1 MITAVHHVSFTVSDM
16 ERSLDFYRGA
26 LGFEVLD
33 YRTVAGSF
41 AETVTTLKGVRM
53 RIIHLSGYGQGL
65 ELIQYLAA
73 AGQPEAPRTCDT
85 GSAHL
90 CYVVDD
96 IEAEIARLSE
106 LGVRFL
112 SEVMTVE
119 GGPNAGNR
127 MVYFLDPDGIPMEFT
142 QPARGG

>member
-26 LGFEVLD
+26 LGFEVLND
-33 YRTVAGSF
+33 RTVAGPF

-53 RIIHLSGYGQGL
+53 RIIHLRGYGQGL
-65 ELIQYLAA
+65 GLIQYLAA

-119 GGPNAGNR
+119 GGPNAGNQ

>member
-16 ERSLDFYRGA
+16 EQSLDFYRGA
-26 LGFEVLD
+26 LGFEVLND
-33 YRTVAGSF
+33 RTVEGSF
-41 AETVTTLKGVRM
+41 AETVTTREGVRM
-53 RIIHLSGYGQGL
+53 RIVHLSGYGQGL

-73 AGQPEAPRTCDT
+73 AGQSEAPRTCDT

-96 IEAEIARLSE
+96 IEAEIARLSA

-112 SEVMTVE
+112 SKVMMVE

-142 QPARGG
+142 QPAGGG

>member
-16 ERSLDFYRGA
+16 EQSLDFYRGA
-26 LGFEVLD
+26 LGFEVLND
-33 YRTVAGSF
+33 RTVEGSF
-41 AETVTTLKGVRM
+41 AESVTTLEGVRM
-53 RIIHLSGYGQGL
+53 RIVHLSGYGQGL

-73 AGQPEAPRTCDT
+73 AGQSEAPRTCDT

-96 IEAEIARLSE
+96 IEAEIARLSA

-112 SEVMTVE
+112 SKVMMVE
-119 GGPNAGNR
+119 GGPNAGNQ

-142 QPARGG
+142 QPAGGG

>member
-16 ERSLDFYRGA
+16 EQSLDFYRGA
-26 LGFEVLD
+26 LGFEVLND
-33 YRTVAGSF
+33 RTVEGSF

-53 RIIHLSGYGQGL
+53 RIVHLSGYGQGL

-73 AGQPEAPRTCDT
+73 AGQSEAPRTCDT

-96 IEAEIARLSE
+96 IEAEIARLSA

-142 QPARGG
+142 QPAGGD

>member
-16 ERSLDFYRGA
+16 EQSLDFYRGA
-26 LGFEVLD
+26 LGFEVLND
-33 YRTVAGSF
+33 RTVEGSF
-41 AETVTTLKGVRM
+41 AETVTTLEGVRM
-53 RIIHLSGYGQGL
+53 RIVHLSGYGQGL

-73 AGQPEAPRTCDT
+73 AGQSEAPRTCDT

-96 IEAEIARLSE
+96 IEAEIARLSA

-112 SEVMTVE
+112 SKVMMVE

-127 MVYFLDPDGIPMEFT
+127 MVYFIDPDGIPMEFT
-142 QPARGG
+142 QPAGGG

>member
-16 ERSLDFYRGA
+16 EQSLDFYRGA
-26 LGFEVLD
+26 LGFEVLND
-33 YRTVAGSF
+33 RTVEGSF
-41 AETVTTLKGVRM
+41 AETVTTLEGVRM
-53 RIIHLSGYGQGL
+53 RIVHLSGYGQGL

-73 AGQPEAPRTCDT
+73 AGQSEAPRTCDT

-112 SEVMTVE
+112 SKVMMVE

-142 QPARGG
+142 QPAGGG

>member
-16 ERSLDFYRGA
+16 EQSLDFYRGA
-26 LGFEVLD
+26 LGFEVLND
-33 YRTVAGSF
+33 RTVEGSF

-53 RIIHLSGYGQGL
+53 RIVHLSGYGQGL

-73 AGQPEAPRTCDT
+73 AGQSEAPRTCDT

-96 IEAEIARLSE
+96 IEAEIARLSA

-112 SEVMTVE
+112 SKVMMVE
-119 GGPNAGNR
+119 GGPNAGNQ

-142 QPARGG
+142 QPAGGG

>member
-16 ERSLDFYRGA
+16 EQSLDFYRGA
-26 LGFEVLD
+26 LGFEVLND
-33 YRTVAGSF
+33 RTVEGSF
-41 AETVTTLKGVRM
+41 AETVTTLEGVRM
-53 RIIHLSGYGQGL
+53 RIVHLSGYGQGL

-73 AGQPEAPRTCDT
+73 AGQSEAPRTCDT

-96 IEAEIARLSE
+96 IEAEIARLSA

-112 SEVMTVE
+112 SREMMVE
-119 GGPNAGNR
+119 GGPNAGNQ

-142 QPARGG
+142 QPAGGG

>member
-16 ERSLDFYRGA
+16 EQSLDFYRGA
-26 LGFEVLD
+26 LGFEVLND
-33 YRTVAGSF
+33 RTVEGSF

-53 RIIHLSGYGQGL
+53 RIVHLSGYGQGL

-96 IEAEIARLSE
+96 IEAEIARLSA

-112 SEVMTVE
+112 SRVMMVE

-142 QPARGG
+142 QPAGGG

>member
-16 ERSLDFYRGA
+16 EQSLDFYRGA
-26 LGFEVLD
+26 LGFEVLND
-33 YRTVAGSF
+33 RTVEGSF
-41 AETVTTLKGVRM
+41 AETVTTLEGVRM
-53 RIIHLSGYGQGL
+53 RIVHLSGYGQGL

-96 IEAEIARLSE
+96 IDAEIARLSA

-112 SEVMTVE
+112 SKVMMVE

-142 QPARGG
+142 QPAGGG

>member
-16 ERSLDFYRGA
+16 EQSLDFYRGA
-26 LGFEVLD
+26 LGFEVLND
-33 YRTVAGSF
+33 RTVEGSF

-142 QPARGG
+142 QPTGGG

>member
-1 MITAVHHVSFTVSDM
+1 MLQHMMVKS
-16 ERSLDFYRGA
+16 A
-26 LGFEVLD
+26 LLL
-33 YRTVAGSF
+33 GSQRL
-41 AETVTTLKGVRM
+41 AST
-53 RIIHLSGYGQGL
+53 HLAWPGL

-73 AGQPEAPRTCDT
+73 AGQPRAPRTCDT

-142 QPARGG
+142 QPAGGG

>member
-16 ERSLDFYRGA
+16 EQSLDFYRGA
-26 LGFEVLD
+26 LGFEVLND
-33 YRTVAGSF
+33 RTVEGSF
-41 AETVTTLKGVRM
+41 AETVTTLEGVRM
-53 RIIHLSGYGQGL
+53 RIVHLSGYGQGR

-73 AGQPEAPRTCDT
+73 AGQSEAPRTCDT

-96 IEAEIARLSE
+96 IEAEIARLSA

-112 SEVMTVE
+112 SKVMMVE
-119 GGPNAGNR
+119 GGPNAGNQ

-142 QPARGG
+142 QPAGGG

>member
-26 LGFEVLD
+26 LGFEVLND
-33 YRTVAGSF
+33 RTVAGPF

-85 GSAHL
+85 GRAHP

-142 QPARGG
+142 QPAGGG

>member
-16 ERSLDFYRGA
+16 EQSLDFYRGA
-26 LGFEVLD
+26 LGFEVLND
-33 YRTVAGSF
+33 HTVEGSF
-41 AETVTTLKGVRM
+41 AETVTTLEGVRM
-53 RIIHLSGYGQGL
+53 RIVHLSGYGQGL

-73 AGQPEAPRTCDT
+73 AGQSEAPRTCDT

-96 IEAEIARLSE
+96 IEAEIARLSA

-112 SEVMTVE
+112 SKVMMVE

-142 QPARGG
+142 QPAGGG

>member
-16 ERSLDFYRGA
+16 EQSLDFYRGA
-26 LGFEVLD
+26 LGFEVLND
-33 YRTVAGSF
+33 RTVEGSF
-41 AETVTTLKGVRM
+41 AETVTTLEGVRM
-53 RIIHLSGYGQGL
+53 RIVHLSGYGQGL

-73 AGQPEAPRTCDT
+73 AGQSEAPRTCDT

-96 IEAEIARLSE
+96 IEAEIARLSA

-112 SEVMTVE
+112 SKVMMVE
-119 GGPNAGNR
+119 GGPNAGNQ

-142 QPARGG
+142 QPAGGG

>member
-1 MITAVHHVSFTVSDM
+1 MISAVHHVSFTVSDM
-16 ERSLDFYRGA
+16 ERSLEFYHGA
-26 LGFEVLD
+26 LGFEVLNV
-33 YRTVAGSF
+33 RTVEGRF

-53 RIIHLSGYGQGL
+53 RSIHLSGYGQAL
-65 ELIQYLAA
+65 ERNQYLAA
-73 AGQPEAPRTCDT
+73 AGESEAPRTCDT

-96 IEAEIARLSE
+96 IDGEIARLKE

>member
-16 ERSLDFYRGA
+16 EQSLDFYRGA
-26 LGFEVLD
+26 LGFEVLND
-33 YRTVAGSF
+33 RTVEGSF
-41 AETVTTLKGVRM
+41 AETVTTLEGVRM
-53 RIIHLSGYGQGL
+53 RIVHLSGYGQGL

-73 AGQPEAPRTCDT
+73 AGQSEAPRTCDT

-96 IEAEIARLSE
+96 IEAEIARLSA

-112 SEVMTVE
+112 SKVMMVE

>member
-1 MITAVHHVSFTVSDM
+1 MITAVHHVSFTVCDM
-16 ERSLDFYRGA
+16 EQSLDFYRGA
-26 LGFEVLD
+26 LGFEVLND
-33 YRTVAGSF
+33 RTVEGSF
-41 AETVTTLKGVRM
+41 AETVTTLEGVRM
-53 RIIHLSGYGQGL
+53 RIVHLSGYGQGL

-73 AGQPEAPRTCDT
+73 AGQSEAPRTCDT

-96 IEAEIARLSE
+96 IEAEIARLSA

-112 SEVMTVE
+112 SKVMMVE

-142 QPARGG
+142 QPAGGG

>member
-16 ERSLDFYRGA
+16 ELSLQFYRDA
-26 LGFEVLD
+26 LGFEVLND
-33 YRTVAGSF
+33 RTVEGNF
-41 AETVTTLKGVRM
+41 AETVTALEGVRM
-53 RIIHLSGYGQGL
+53 RIVHLGGYGQGL

-73 AGQPEAPRTCDT
+73 AGQPRAPRTCDT

-96 IEAEIARLSE
+96 IEAEIAGLQER
-106 LGVRFL
+106 GVRFL

-127 MVYFLDPDGIPMEFT
+127 MVYFLDPAGIPMEFT
-142 QPARGG
+142 QPVDGG

>member
-16 ERSLDFYRGA
+16 EQSLDFYRGA
-26 LGFEVLD
+26 LGFEVLND
-33 YRTVAGSF
+33 RTVAGPF

-53 RIIHLSGYGQGL
+53 RIIHLSGYGHGL

>member
-16 ERSLDFYRGA
+16 EQSLDFYRGA
-26 LGFEVLD
+26 LGFEVLND
-33 YRTVAGSF
+33 RTVEGSF
-41 AETVTTLKGVRM
+41 AETVTTLEGVRM
-53 RIIHLSGYGQGL
+53 RIVHLSGYGQGL

-73 AGQPEAPRTCDT
+73 AGQSAAPRTCDT

-96 IEAEIARLSE
+96 IEAEIARLSA

-112 SEVMTVE
+112 SKVMMVE
-119 GGPNAGNR
+119 GGPNAGNQ

-142 QPARGG
+142 QPAGGG

>member
-16 ERSLDFYRGA
+16 EQSLDFYRGA
-26 LGFEVLD
+26 LGFEVLND
-33 YRTVAGSF
+33 RTVEGSF
-41 AETVTTLKGVRM
+41 AETVTTLEGVRM
-53 RIIHLSGYGQGL
+53 RIVHLSGYGQGL

-73 AGQPEAPRTCDT
+73 AGQSEAPRTCDT

-96 IEAEIARLSE
+96 IDAEIARLSA

-112 SEVMTVE
+112 SKVMMVE
-119 GGPNAGNR
+119 GGPNAGNQ

-142 QPARGG
+142 QPAGGG

>member
-16 ERSLDFYRGA
+16 EQSLDFYRGA
-26 LGFEVLD
+26 LGFEVLND
-33 YRTVAGSF
+33 RTVEGPF

-65 ELIQYLAA
+65 ELIQYLSA

-96 IEAEIARLSE
+96 IEVEIARLGE

-142 QPARGG
+142 QPAGGG

>member
-16 ERSLDFYRGA
+16 EHSLEFYRDI
-26 LGFEVLD
+26 LGFEVLND
-33 YRTVAGSF
+33 RTVEGNF
-41 AETVTTLKGVRM
+41 AETVTGIEGVRM
-53 RIIHLSGYGQGL
+53 RIIHLGGYGQGL
-65 ELIQYLAA
+65 ELIQYLTA
-73 AGQPEAPRTCDT
+73 AGQLQAPRTCDT

-96 IEAEIARLSE
+96 IQSEVGRLQE
-106 LGVRFL
+106 RGVRFL

-142 QPARGG
+142 QPVNDG

>member
-16 ERSLDFYRGA
+16 EQSLDFYRGA
-26 LGFEVLD
+26 LGFEVLND
-33 YRTVAGSF
+33 RTVEGSF
-41 AETVTTLKGVRM
+41 AETVTTLEGVRM
-53 RIIHLSGYGQGL
+53 RIVHLSGYGQGL

-73 AGQPEAPRTCDT
+73 AGQSEAPRTCDT

-96 IEAEIARLSE
+96 IEAEIARLSA

-112 SEVMTVE
+112 SKVMMVE

-142 QPARGG
+142 QPAGGG

>member
-16 ERSLDFYRGA
+16 EQSLDFYRGA
-26 LGFEVLD
+26 LGFEVLND
-33 YRTVAGSF
+33 RTVEGSF

-53 RIIHLSGYGQGL
+53 RIVHLSGYGQGR
-65 ELIQYLAA
+65 ERIQYLAA

-96 IEAEIARLSE
+96 IDAEIARLSA

-112 SEVMTVE
+112 SKVMMVE

-142 QPARGG
+142 QPAGGG

>member
-16 ERSLDFYRGA
+16 EQSLDFYRGA
-26 LGFEVLD
+26 LGFEVLND
-33 YRTVAGSF
+33 RTVEGSF
-41 AETVTTLKGVRM
+41 AETVTTLEGVRM
-53 RIIHLSGYGQGL
+53 RIVHLSGYGQGL

-73 AGQPEAPRTCDT
+73 AGQSEAPRTCDA

-96 IEAEIARLSE
+96 IEAEIARLSA

-112 SEVMTVE
+112 SKVMMVE
-119 GGPNAGNR
+119 GGPNAGNQ

-142 QPARGG
+142 QPAGGG

>member
-16 ERSLDFYRGA
+16 EQSLDFYRGA
-26 LGFEVLD
+26 LGFEVLND
-33 YRTVAGSF
+33 RTVEGSF

-53 RIIHLSGYGQGL
+53 RIVHLSGYGQGL

-96 IEAEIARLSE
+96 IDAEIARLSA

-112 SEVMTVE
+112 SKVMMVE

-142 QPARGG
+142 QPAGGG

>member
-16 ERSLDFYRGA
+16 EQSLDFYRGA
-26 LGFEVLD
+26 LGFEVLND
-33 YRTVAGSF
+33 RTVEGSF
-41 AETVTTLKGVRM
+41 AETVTTLEGVRM
-53 RIIHLSGYGQGL
+53 RIVHLSGYGQGL

-73 AGQPEAPRTCDT
+73 AGQSEAPRTCDT

-96 IEAEIARLSE
+96 IEAEIVRLSA

-112 SEVMTVE
+112 SKVMMVE

-142 QPARGG
+142 QPAGGG

>member
-16 ERSLDFYRGA
+16 EQSLDFYRGA
-26 LGFEVLD
+26 LGFEVLND
-33 YRTVAGSF
+33 RTVEGSF
-41 AETVTTLKGVRM
+41 AETVTTLEGVRM
-53 RIIHLSGYGQGL
+53 RIVHLSGYGQGL

-96 IEAEIARLSE
+96 IEAEIVRLSA

-112 SEVMTVE
+112 SKVMMVE

-142 QPARGG
+142 QPAGGG

>member
-16 ERSLDFYRGA
+16 EQSLDFYRGA
-26 LGFEVLD
+26 LGFEVLND
-33 YRTVAGSF
+33 RTVEGSF
-41 AETVTTLKGVRM
+41 AETVTTLEGVRM
-53 RIIHLSGYGQGL
+53 RIVHLSGYGQGL

-96 IEAEIARLSE
+96 IDAEIARLSA

-142 QPARGG
+142 QPAGGG

>member
-16 ERSLDFYRGA
+16 EQSLDFYRGA
-26 LGFEVLD
+26 LGFEVLND
-33 YRTVAGSF
+33 RTVEGSF
-41 AETVTTLKGVRM
+41 AETVTTLEGVRM
-53 RIIHLSGYGQGL
+53 RIVHLSGYGQGL

-96 IEAEIARLSE
+96 IEAEIARLSA

-112 SEVMTVE
+112 SKVMMVE

-142 QPARGG
+142 QPAGGG

>member
-1 MITAVHHVSFTVSDM
+1 MISAVHHVSFTVSDM
-16 ERSLDFYRGA
+16 ERSLEFYHGA
-26 LGFEVLD
+26 LGFEVLND
-33 YRTVAGSF
+33 RTVEGRF
-41 AETVTTLKGVRM
+41 AETVTTLEGVRM
-53 RIIHLSGYGQGL
+53 RIIHLGGYGQGL

-73 AGQPEAPRTCDT
+73 AGESEAPRTCDT

-96 IEAEIARLSE
+96 IDGEIARLKE

>member
-16 ERSLDFYRGA
+16 EQSLDFYRGA
-26 LGFEVLD
+26 LGFEVLND
-33 YRTVAGSF
+33 RTVEGSF

-53 RIIHLSGYGQGL
+53 RIVHLSGYGQGL

-96 IEAEIARLSE
+96 IEAEIARLSA

-142 QPARGG
+142 QPAGGD

>member
-16 ERSLDFYRGA
+16 EQSLDFYRGA
-26 LGFEVLD
+26 LGFEVLND
-33 YRTVAGSF
+33 RTVEGSF
-41 AETVTTLKGVRM
+41 AETVTTLEGVRM
-53 RIIHLSGYGQGL
+53 RIVHLSGYGQGL

-73 AGQPEAPRTCDT
+73 AGQSEAPRTCDT

-96 IEAEIARLSE
+96 IEAEIARLSA

-112 SEVMTVE
+112 SKVMMVE
-119 GGPNAGNR
+119 GGPNAGNL

-142 QPARGG
+142 QPAGGG